1 MQPTGSGSPWPMW
14 PILSSHSL
22 ESWSES
28 ELTDPATPRITRELT
43 NYPSLRRDWKCL
55 SKIFDI
61 LRYLCILS

>member
-43 NYPSLRRDWKCL
+43 IVQACAGTGNVSVKSL
-55 SKIFDI
+55 IF
-61 LRYLCILS
+61 